1 MAVFNRFLPIWG
13 DVDSLMKKSII
24 LLIDD
29 DDSLRRVMEFSL
41 IEAGY
46 RVQTASNG
54 EEGLRL
60 FGKNAFDAVITD
72 IAMPGTNGMEV
83 LANVSQHVPTV
94 PVIVITAYGTIESA
108 VEAMKQG
115 AFDYITKPFNRDELR
130 LTLGKAIKM
139 RQLEKENV
147 ELRAKVTDR
156 YSFENI
162 IGSSDKMKEV
172 LDLAGRVAASE
183 ASLLITGESGTGKEL
198 LAKGVHFNSRR
209 ANGPFVAV
217 NCAAIPEA
225 LIESELFGHVKGSFT
240 GAVRDKEGKLELA
253 DGGTLFLDEI
263 GDLRIDLQ
271 AKILRALQER
281 EVDRVGGGKPLPVDV
296 RVIAATN
303 KDIEQAVKEGSFR
316 EDLYYRLNVITL
328 FIPPLRERRE
338 DIPLL
343 ARHFLKK
350 FNTDD
355 DVRLEASA
363 LSLLM
368 EYGWPGNVRELENVI
383 ERASVLKRGVLITQN
398 ELPEKLKKER
408 IGVEEIILNLPEQGI
423 SLEDLEKKLIIKAL
437 EKHNGNQTRAA
448 EFLRITRPTL
458 IYRMEKFKLK

>member
-1 MAVFNRFLPIWG
+1 MR
-13 DVDSLMKKSII
+13 KSII

-41 IEAGY
+41 TEAGY
-46 RVQTASNG
+46 LVQTASNG

-60 FGKNAFDAVITD
+60 FEKNAFDAVITD
-72 IAMPGTNGMEV
+72 IAMSGTNGMEV

-355 DVRLEASA
+355 DVRLDASA

-383 ERASVLKRGVLITQN
+383 ERASVLKRGELITKN

-408 IGVEEIILNLPEQGI
+408 IGVEEIVLNLPEQGI
-423 SLEDLEKKLIIKAL
+423 SLEELEKKLIIKAL